1 MKNRPWLMRALR
13 SSKAACTEAAAKQ
26 RVNLKIRRV
35 FHHSL
40 TYPAIDKRRYV
51 ISLISIF
58 ATGGLVAGSGGAQA
72 LGGMKVNIY
81 NQASHTEVESRP
93 SADGQSL
100 EITILDVVKG
110 GIMAGQLDRP
120 MRQHFGASPK
130 PQGG

>member
-1 MKNRPWLMRALR
+1 MRALR
-13 SSKAACTEAAAKQ
+13 SSKAVCTEAAAKQ

-35 FHHSL
+35 FHHSP
-40 TYPAIDKRRYV
+40 TYSAIDKRRYV

-58 ATGGLVAGSGGAQA
+58 ATGGLVGGSGGAQA
-72 LGGMKVNIY
+72 PGGMKVNIY

-93 SADGQSL
+93 SADGQGL

-120 MRQHFGASPK
+120 MRQHFGTSPK

>member
-1 MKNRPWLMRALR
+1 M
-13 SSKAACTEAAAKQ
+13 
-26 RVNLKIRRV
+26 
-35 FHHSL
+35 
-40 TYPAIDKRRYV
+40 

-58 ATGGLVAGSGGAQA
+58 ATGGLVGGSGGAQA

-100 EITILDVVKG
+100 EITILDVVKC

>member
-1 MKNRPWLMRALR
+1 M
-13 SSKAACTEAAAKQ
+13 
-26 RVNLKIRRV
+26 
-35 FHHSL
+35 
-40 TYPAIDKRRYV
+40 

-58 ATGGLVAGSGGAQA
+58 ATGGLVGRSGGAQA

-81 NQASHTEVESRP
+81 NQASYIEIESRP
-93 SADGQSL
+93 SADGQGL